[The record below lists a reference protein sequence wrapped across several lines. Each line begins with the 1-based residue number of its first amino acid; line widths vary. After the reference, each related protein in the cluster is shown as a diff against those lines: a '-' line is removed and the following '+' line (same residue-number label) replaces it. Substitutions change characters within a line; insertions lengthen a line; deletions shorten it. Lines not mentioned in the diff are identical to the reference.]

1 MQKKYNSVMKSVSG
15 KQIAVA
21 VPSKVLIPVGTRV
34 AAVFHDMDIGDNF
47 VEKLDASN
55 FYSGVIAEPPKST
68 NKYRLM
74 IIRDIFILF
83 FFFPFYILVLFRKLF
98 LCVVDVNSLDTW
110 CSLTTDTY
118 SMLYTKIS
126 LWYAKVLLEFGKT

>member
-1 MQKKYNSVMKSVSG
+1 MKSVSG

-34 AAVFHDMDIGDNF
+34 AAVFHDMDIGDKI

-74 IIRDIFILF
+74 IIGNIFIFFFFLF
-83 FFFPFYILVLFRKLF
+83 FFFIHILVLFQKLF
-98 LCVVDVNSLDTW
+98 LCIVDINSLDTW
-110 CSLTTDTY
+110 CSSTTDTY

>member
-1 MQKKYNSVMKSVSG
+1 MKSVSG

-34 AAVFHDMDIGDNF
+34 AAVFHDMDIGDKI

-74 IIRDIFILF
+74 IIGNIFIF
-83 FFFPFYILVLFRKLF
+83 FFFPFFFLYSYTRIISKIILMHR
-98 LCVVDVNSLDTW
+98 
-110 CSLTTDTY
+110 
-118 SMLYTKIS
+118 
-126 LWYAKVLLEFGKT
+126 